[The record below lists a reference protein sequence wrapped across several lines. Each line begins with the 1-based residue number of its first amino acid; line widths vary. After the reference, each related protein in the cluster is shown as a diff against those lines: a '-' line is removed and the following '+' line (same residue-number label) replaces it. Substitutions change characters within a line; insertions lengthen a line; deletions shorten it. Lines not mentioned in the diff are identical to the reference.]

1 MIHPQFYCLPMYSLN
16 SDKKPKCKIII
27 RWHIVLFNS
36 LFKSGKN
43 KSKPKDKLIL
53 GGINNSS
60 TY

>member
-1 MIHPQFYCLPMYSLN
+1 MYSLN

-43 KSKPKDKLIL
+43 KLKPKDKLIL